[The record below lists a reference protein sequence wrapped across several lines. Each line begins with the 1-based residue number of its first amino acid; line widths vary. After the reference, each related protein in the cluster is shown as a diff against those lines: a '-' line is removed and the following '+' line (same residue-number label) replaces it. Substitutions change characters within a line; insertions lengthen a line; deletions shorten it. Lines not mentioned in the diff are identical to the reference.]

1 MKNSFACI
9 AFSYRSGTISPF
21 TLILTAPAFVIYVHG
36 GKAIIISH
44 FIFRSS
50 RTSTCI
56 CHSGCPPEQGS
67 ISQLYASCPF
77 PRNALHTSCDSSHAT
92 NNLISSRSPVYPCP
106 GRRLAPFYSLFIL
119 SICLSSFC
127 SMICDSSPSPTP
139 RRYLICHII
148 MSTST
153 ISSKMFS

>member
-106 GRRLAPFYSLFIL
+106 GRRLAPFSNFYCIKSNNVGV
-119 SICLSSFC
+119 
-127 SMICDSSPSPTP
+127 
-139 RRYLICHII
+139 
-148 MSTST
+148 STS
-153 ISSKMFS
+153 FSASCRYPIPSRK